1 MADNYKIKVQDI
13 TKEYDLFKTQSEK
26 LKSFFALSKNVPHFW
41 ALMGISFEVKPGETL
56 GVIGVNGSGKST
68 ISNIISGIIPQTS
81 GYVDVRGDTSIVAI
95 GAGLKKNL
103 TGRENIRLKS
113 LMQGLTN
120 KQIDEMMDDIVSFA
134 DIGDFVDQP
143 VKSYS
148 TGMRSRLG
156 FSIAVHVNPDILII
170 DEALSVGDDTFY
182 QKCLDKIA
190 DFKKQGKT
198 IIFVSHSLHQ
208 IRLLCDRVAWINY
221 GVLKDI
227 GSTKKVTGEYQHFTK
242 WFKSLS
248 KKDKKKFQHDKRAI
262 RENFDIHAYQ
272 RQVTQRTQK
281 RHPKAH
287 RVRNRVKKLFY
298 GSVISEKMPLTSRI
312 LTILVLIL
320 IILLCFVNLS
330 GYHFDY
336 FINNPTSVGRP
347 SKVLKVPNN
356 QTHSN
361 RVGSGKT
368 NK

>member
-1 MADNYKIKVQDI
+1 MTNDYKIKVQDV

-41 ALMGISFEVKPGETL
+41 ALMGISFEIPSGETL
-56 GVIGVNGSGKST
+56 GIIGVNGSGKST
-68 ISNIISGIIPQTS
+68 ISNIISGIIPQTT

-95 GAGLKKNL
+95 SAGLRKNL

-120 KQIDEMMDDIVSFA
+120 KQIDNMMDDIISFA

-221 GVLKDI
+221 GVLRDI
-227 GSTKKVTGEYQHFTK
+227 GPTMKVTKEYQHFTK
-242 WFKSLS
+242 KFKSLS
-248 KKDKKKFQHDKRAI
+248 KKNKKAFQHRKRSI
-262 RENFDIHAYQ
+262 RENFNVHNYQ
-272 RQVTQRTQK
+272 RQIAKQVK
-281 RHPKAH
+281 NHHPHERRIRSK
-287 RVRNRVKKLFY
+287 VKKLFY
-298 GSVISEKMPLTSRI
+298 GSVISEKMPFSSRI
-312 LTILVLIL
+312 LTVMILIL
-320 IILLCFVNLS
+320 IILLCVVNIS
-330 GYHFDY
+330 GYGFDY
-336 FINNPTSVGRP
+336 FLNNPTSVGHP
-347 SKVLKVPNN
+347 SRILKVPNN
-356 QTHSN
+356 QTHTN
-361 RVGSGKT
+361 RVGSGTT